1 MIIKRLLELICD
13 ELGIEE
19 SDINQGTLLE
29 TIISDEYEMQ
39 QLMELLEEE
48 FEVTVDFEPADD
60 WSIEDLADRIA
71 SL

>member
-19 SDINQGTLLE
+19 SDISKGTLLE
-29 TIISDEYEMQ
+29 TFISDEYEMQ
-39 QLMELLEEE
+39 QLMELIEEE